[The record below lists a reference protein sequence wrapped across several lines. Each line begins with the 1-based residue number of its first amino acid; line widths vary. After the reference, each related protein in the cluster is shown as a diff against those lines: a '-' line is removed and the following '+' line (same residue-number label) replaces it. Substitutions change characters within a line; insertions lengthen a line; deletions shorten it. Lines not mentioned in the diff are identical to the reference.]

1 MSSIL
6 RDLHNSVWFRF
17 NEISIKYDDWK
28 PIPLIIHN
36 QFHAL
41 IKQYLDLAMESLRN
55 DCDKLKKQYE
65 DSLELYR
72 TAKEIFADCPASRS
86 DEIRSSLYTNVKRL
100 GQLCG
105 RLQGRWIKCQ
115 HHYENEYE
123 RIEKTLPKC
132 PRCEDEFEEE
142 TERMREAYYRDMKE
156 KYECECSDYED
167 DY

>member
-6 RDLHNSVWFRF
+6 RDLHNSIWFRF

-36 QFHAL
+36 QFHDL
-41 IKQYLDLAMESLRN
+41 IKQYLALALEPLRNECDSLKTTFEESLV
-55 DCDKLKKQYE
+55 
-65 DSLELYR
+65 LYR
-72 TAKEIFADCPASRS
+72 TAKEIFEDCPASRS

-100 GQLCG
+100 RQLYG
-105 RLQGRWIKCQ
+105 RLQGRWIKRQ

-142 TERMREAYYRDMKE
+142 TERTREAYYRDMEEKY
-156 KYECECSDYED
+156 KYECSDCED